1 MSAIPILLAD
11 AIAAAINTAV
21 GNGVFAPQSFTARR
35 SYPDWDDD
43 FKDLDSL
50 SLDVVWVSSD
60 GNGAA
65 AELDSAD
72 TLQTDPSVD
81 IAIRKRFEA
90 SDRDQTTGRLK
101 NTSVDPLVKLVEQVY
116 ELFVAARETPL
127 TLAPGL
133 VANWVDCTI
142 KTHCDY
148 GRLRQGYF
156 LGVVRVRWDVSKAVN

>member
-1 MSAIPILLAD
+1 MTAIPILLAD
-11 AIAAAINTAV
+11 AIATAINTAE
-21 GNGVFAPQSFTARR
+21 GNDVFAPQTFTARR

-60 GNGAA
+60 GNGAV

-72 TLQTDPSVD
+72 TIQTEPSID

-90 SDRDQTTGRLK
+90 SDRDSTTGRLK
-101 NTSVDPLVKLVEQVY
+101 NTSIDPLVKLVEQIY
-116 ELFVAARETPL
+116 ELFVGARETPI
-127 TLAPGL
+127 TLASGL

-156 LGVVRVRWDVSKAVN
+156 LGVVRIRYDVSKAVN